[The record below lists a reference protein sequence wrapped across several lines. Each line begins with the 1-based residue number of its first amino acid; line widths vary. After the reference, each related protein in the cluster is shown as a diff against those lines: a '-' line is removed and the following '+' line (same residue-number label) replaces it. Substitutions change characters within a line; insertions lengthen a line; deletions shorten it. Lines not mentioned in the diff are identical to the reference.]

1 MGTFICLGWQCKVLT
16 CIPSSPHFTFLW
28 VDGLGGRWASCS
40 ILVLNYLQDGVNNFA
55 PLVPLNVKHEEA
67 ITTTGC
73 LLLNSG
79 APFPAVRP
87 GALADGDNMPKPTR
101 SEHVRFISAP
111 VLEIEYTSQIAGK
124 LVISSD
130 LLIQL
135 INNSWFFMALELC
148 PVIRIK
154 WWGRN

>member
-1 MGTFICLGWQCKVLT
+1 MDWAGAQ
-16 CIPSSPHFTFLW
+16 
-28 VDGLGGRWASCS
+28 WASCS
-40 ILVLNYLQDGVNNFA
+40 ILVLNYLQDGVNNFV

-67 ITTTGC
+67 ITTTGR

-87 GALADGDNMPKPTR
+87 GALADGDNMPSPKPTR
-101 SEHVRFISAP
+101 SEHVRFLSAL
-111 VLEIEYTSQIAGK
+111 VLETEYRSQIAGK

-135 INNSWFFMALELC
+135 INNS
-148 PVIRIK
+148 
-154 WWGRN
+154 